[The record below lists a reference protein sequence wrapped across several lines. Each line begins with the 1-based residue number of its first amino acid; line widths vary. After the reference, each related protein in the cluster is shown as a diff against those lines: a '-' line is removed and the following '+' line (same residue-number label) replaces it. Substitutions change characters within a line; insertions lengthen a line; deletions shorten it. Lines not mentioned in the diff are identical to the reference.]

1 MERIKFMNKIL
12 YLKYGKRTTQHYQR
26 NIINH
31 IILKKYCHIVACIKD
46 SMINDFVDEFL
57 FKYYNKKEN
66 RYKLKKYFNYY
77 KNYLKFFCRPTF
89 REFPIN
95 KIIQSYGEKK
105 AEIYYQKNYGNDDK
119 NEKEN
124 KKKFTKELKTI
135 FSDTVNEKINDITDN
150 SNSSSIS
157 NQLNQSSF
165 RLLSRNYNFEDFD
178 NKSILNLLDE
188 INGISNSLSN
198 KINITQ
204 ENKVKKYNN
213 KNFQNLTRYKSPKRK
228 FEKIQI
234 YSQNITPK
242 KNKLIDNIP
251 KELELKNQEDNNKNK
266 NINNISIND
275 NDNIHN
281 NNNTINMNNINN
293 NYRKNLSKLNSLNKC
308 NYQSIK
314 IKIKAKPNHKKNI
327 LSTQLPNK
335 INLTEENNSIKKN
348 SIKLLIDSSNSNY
361 CQNKNIVSRTENKPI
376 GIISLKSKYQINTK
390 IPNFNSSKIK
400 NTSIF
405 NFEQQQ
411 FLLNKGKSHKY
422 KGSFNVS
429 SRNNQNIY
437 SYTQTFSPQI
447 TNRPNSKFLIN
458 NKKIY
463 GNKLYKLTK
472 IA

>member
-1 MERIKFMNKIL
+1 MERIKVMNKML
-12 YLKYGKRTTQHYQR
+12 YLKYGKRTTQNYQR
-26 NIINH
+26 NKINH

-77 KNYLKFFCRPTF
+77 KNYLKFFCKPTF

-105 AEIYYQKNYGNDDK
+105 AEIYYQKNYGNDAK
-119 NEKEN
+119 SGKEN

-150 SNSSSIS
+150 SNTSSIS

-188 INGISNSLSN
+188 INGISKSLSN

-213 KNFQNLTRYKSPKRK
+213 KNFQKPKRN

-234 YSQNITPK
+234 YSMDITPK
-242 KNKLIDNIP
+242 INKLIDNIP
-251 KELELKNQEDNNKNK
+251 KELEMKNQEDNNKNK
-266 NINNISIND
+266 NINNITIND
-275 NDNIHN
+275 NDNIYN
-281 NNNTINMNNINN
+281 NNIINMRNINN
-293 NYRKNLSKLNSLNKC
+293 NYRKNLSKLNSLNKY
-308 NYQSIK
+308 NFQSIK
-314 IKIKAKPNHKKNI
+314 IKIKEKPNHKKNI
-327 LSTQLPNK
+327 LSTQLSNK

-348 SIKLLIDSSNSNY
+348 SIKILIDSSNSNN
-361 CQNKNIVSRTENKPI
+361 CQNKNIISITENKPI
-376 GIISLKSKYQINTK
+376 GIISLKSKFQINTK

-400 NTSIF
+400 NTSLF

-429 SRNNQNIY
+429 SRNNQHIY

-458 NKKIY
+458 NKKIC
-463 GNKLYKLTK
+463 GIKLYKLPK
-472 IA
+472 LHK

>member
-1 MERIKFMNKIL
+1 MDRIKLINSLL
-12 YLKYGKRTTQHYQR
+12 YLKYGKRTAKHYQR
-26 NIINH
+26 NVITH
-31 IILKKYCHIVACIKD
+31 IISKKYCHIVSCLKD
-46 SMINDFVDEFL
+46 SMIYDFIDEFL
-57 FKYYNKKEN
+57 YKYYKKREIKYN
-66 RYKLKKYFNYY
+66 LKKYFNYY
-77 KNYLKFFCRPTF
+77 KNYLKFFCYPTF

-95 KIIQSYGEKK
+95 KIIKYHGEKK
-105 AEIYYQKNYGNDDK
+105 AEIYYQKHYGN
-119 NEKEN
+119 EE
-124 KKKFTKELKTI
+124 KKKKPKEFKKI

-150 SNSSSIS
+150 SNTSSIS

-188 INGISNSLSN
+188 INGISKSLSN

-213 KNFQNLTRYKSPKRK
+213 KNFQKPKRN

-234 YSQNITPK
+234 YSMDITPK
-242 KNKLIDNIP
+242 INKLIDDIP

-266 NINNISIND
+266 NINNITIND
-275 NDNIHN
+275 NDNIYN
-281 NNNTINMNNINN
+281 NNIINMSNINN
-293 NYRKNLSKLNSLNKC
+293 NYRKNLSKLNSLNKY
-308 NYQSIK
+308 NFQSIK
-314 IKIKAKPNHKKNI
+314 IKIKEKPNHKKNI
-327 LSTQLPNK
+327 LSTQLSNK

-348 SIKLLIDSSNSNY
+348 SIKILIDSSNSNN
-361 CQNKNIVSRTENKPI
+361 CQNKNIISITENKPI
-376 GIISLKSKYQINTK
+376 GIISLKSKFQINTK

-400 NTSIF
+400 NTSLF

-429 SRNNQNIY
+429 SRNNQHIY

-458 NKKIY
+458 NKKIC
-463 GNKLYKLTK
+463 GIKLYKLPK
-472 IA
+472 LHK

>member
-77 KNYLKFFCRPTF
+77 KNYLKFFCKPTF

-124 KKKFTKELKTI
+124 KN
-135 FSDTVNEKINDITDN
+135 TVNEKINDITDN

-204 ENKVKKYNN
+204 ENKVKQYNK

-266 NINNISIND
+266 NINNITIND
-275 NDNIHN
+275 NDNNH

-293 NYRKNLSKLNSLNKC
+293 NYRNNLSKLNSLNKY

-335 INLTEENNSIKKN
+335 VNLTEENNRIKKN
-348 SIKLLIDSSNSNY
+348 SIKILIDSSNSNY
-361 CQNKNIVSRTENKPI
+361 CQNKNVVSTTENKPI

>member
-1 MERIKFMNKIL
+1 
-12 YLKYGKRTTQHYQR
+12 
-26 NIINH
+26 
-31 IILKKYCHIVACIKD
+31 
-46 SMINDFVDEFL
+46 MIH
-57 FKYYNKKEN
+57 
-66 RYKLKKYFNYY
+66 
-77 KNYLKFFCRPTF
+77 
-89 REFPIN
+89 
-95 KIIQSYGEKK
+95 Q
-105 AEIYYQKNYGNDDK
+105 
-119 NEKEN
+119 
-124 KKKFTKELKTI
+124 
-135 FSDTVNEKINDITDN
+135 
-150 SNSSSIS
+150 
-157 NQLNQSSF
+157 
-165 RLLSRNYNFEDFD
+165 
-178 NKSILNLLDE
+178 
-188 INGISNSLSN
+188 
-198 KINITQ
+198 
-204 ENKVKKYNN
+204 
-213 KNFQNLTRYKSPKRK
+213 
-228 FEKIQI
+228 IQI

-293 NYRKNLSKLNSLNKC
+293 NYRKNLSKLNSLNKY
-308 NYQSIK
+308 NFQSIK
-314 IKIKAKPNHKKNI
+314 IKIKEKPNHKKNI

-376 GIISLKSKYQINTK
+376 GIISLKSKFQINTK

-429 SRNNQNIY
+429 SRNNQHIY